1 MPESQISVEIILNT
15 TTNVIQNMFAF
26 ACIILHSL
34 TVSLSHHKVSTK
46 GLHYSTSYFLQFRT
60 YMHQNVNKIQVTALL
75 GLKTDAV

>member
-1 MPESQISVEIILNT
+1 MPESQISDEIILNT

-46 GLHYSTSYFLQFRT
+46 GLHYSIFFFIFFFS
-60 YMHQNVNKIQVTALL
+60 V
-75 GLKTDAV
+75 GLTWIKMSIKSR